1 MFSIMKILINLNEKQ
16 TPNSKQDMYR
26 KGIIKQKYNN
36 LENPAYQRMSIC
48 LKTAYLAEIE
58 NFLLKVL
65 QLKLK
70 GS

>member
-36 LENPAYQRMSIC
+36 LENSAYQRMCVC
-48 LKTAYLAEIE
+48 LKTVYLTEIE

-65 QLKLK
+65 QIKLK
-70 GS
+70 GN